1 MKNINSATRYCI
13 LCFFMIFIILII
25 NKPIENLDLS
35 NTDTKMIHN
44 RYDDDSP
51 SFSIILDKTSLN
63 NPVGANTKAA
73 LEGLLPTLKEEYLKL
88 TESLDINIGPPSA
101 DTGSGMSVR
110 DYNTMILSYYTPP
123 TIFDRIGM
131 LSLKSIFKDKP
142 K

>member
-51 SFSIILDKTSLN
+51 SFSIILDKVAYA
-63 NPVGANTKAA
+63 PAGAKTKA
-73 LEGLLPTLKEEYLKL
+73 LEGLLPTYTLKDQNLKL
-88 TESLDINIGPPSA
+88 NAPLNITMDPGS
-101 DTGSGMSVR
+101 GSGMSVR
-110 DYNTMILSYYTPP
+110 DYNTMILSYYTAP

-131 LSLKSIFKDKP
+131 PSLKSIFEEKSK
-142 K
+142 

>member
-25 NKPIENLDLS
+25 NKPIENLVLS
-35 NTDTKMIHN
+35 NADTTMIHN

-63 NPVGANTKAA
+63 KNTDAKRKA
-73 LEGLLPTLKEEYLKL
+73 LEGLLPTYTLKEQYLKL
-88 TESLDINIGPPSA
+88 NKPLDINIGPPSA
-101 DTGSGMSVR
+101 DPGSGMSVR

-131 LSLKSIFKDKP
+131 AVTKFTKVNI
-142 K
+142 